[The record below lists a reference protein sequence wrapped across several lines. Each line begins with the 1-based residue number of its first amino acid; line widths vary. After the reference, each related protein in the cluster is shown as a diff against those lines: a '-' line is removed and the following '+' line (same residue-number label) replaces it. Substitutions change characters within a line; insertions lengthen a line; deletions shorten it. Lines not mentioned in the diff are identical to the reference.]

1 MPAKLTIMDERT
13 VKKDSVIGSLL
24 GGAVGDALGYP
35 VEFWSTD
42 EIFRKYGKPG
52 ITEMM
57 LNDAGFA
64 EVSDDTQ
71 MTLFTANEICFGMTR
86 GAMRGVG
93 GNPCGYVQHAYLD
106 WLYTQEHEYFMDLL
120 PEDYHPC
127 CWIMAIPELYSRRA
141 PGNTCITAL
150 RALRDGK
157 PVTNDSCGCGS
168 VMRLAPV
175 GLIPDYST
183 HPWEQEQLQEAIA
196 GAEITHKHF
205 LSTLASVFFVAL
217 IYHLSHEV
225 FSFGTFEEYIAI
237 AKDATRICFQRED
250 STRKSYIDKFFFL
263 IDKAVALAH
272 ENNDDPR
279 AIEAIGGGWTAH
291 EAVAIAVY
299 ACVKYQESFEKAV
312 IAAVNHGGDSDSTG
326 SLCGNLMG
334 AWLGK
339 DAIPKRWTEHLE
351 LYDTIEELAKDL
363 AGGIPISEYEPRD
376 TVDKQNWFFKYCEQ
390 QYLVREQIGA
400 RKLIQDEG
408 FFDAVSL
415 VCLWNDY
422 FVFEPYC
429 REWCSMDIVPIIG
442 YPQYILT
449 KPGHR
454 PRWADDDEIRAIM
467 DYLPDDEEDE

>member
-1 MPAKLTIMDERT
+1 MDERT

-52 ITEMM
+52 ITEMK

-93 GNPCGYVQHAYLD
+93 GNPCGYVQNAYLD
-106 WLYTQEHEYFMDLL
+106 WLYTQEHEYFMDPF

-127 CWIMAIPELYSRRA
+127 SWIMAIPELYSRRA
-141 PGNTCITAL
+141 PGNTCMTAL
-150 RALRDGK
+150 RAIRDRK

-175 GLIPDYST
+175 GLIPDPPFFS
-183 HPWEQEQLQEAIA
+183 WEMQLMEEAVA

-205 LSTLASVFFVAL
+205 LSTLASVFFVNI
-217 IYHLSHEV
+217 IYNLSHERR
-225 FSFGTFEEYIAI
+225 SFDRFDSYIDTAKE
-237 AKDATRICFQRED
+237 ATREFYKDAESNRQA
-250 STRKSYIDKFFFL
+250 YIDKFFFL

-291 EAVAIAVY
+291 EAVAIALY
-299 ACVKYQESFEKAV
+299 ACVKYQDSFEKAV

-339 DAIPKRWTEHLE
+339 DAIPMRWLEHLE
-351 LYDTIEELAKDL
+351 LYDTIVELATDL
-363 AGGIPISEYEPRD
+363 AGGIPISEYEPRY
-376 TVDKQNWFFKYCEQ
+376 TIDKQNWFFKYCEQ
-390 QYLVREQIGA
+390 QYLVREQIAA
-400 RKLIQDEG
+400 RKMLQDEATEDD
-408 FFDAVSL
+408 FFDAVRL
-415 VCLWNDY
+415 VCYWNDF
-422 FVFEPYC
+422 FVFLAYC
-429 REWCSMDIVPIIG
+429 REWEASGENMITG

-449 KPGHR
+449 SLEHR
-454 PRWADDDEIRAIM
+454 PRWATLEETESIM
-467 DYLPDDEEDE
+467 SYLSGEKE